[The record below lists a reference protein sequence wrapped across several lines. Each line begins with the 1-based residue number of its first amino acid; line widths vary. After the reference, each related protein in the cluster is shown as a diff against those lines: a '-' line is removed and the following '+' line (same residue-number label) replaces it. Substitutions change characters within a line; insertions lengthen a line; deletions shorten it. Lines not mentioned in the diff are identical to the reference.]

1 MSDDWLN
8 SYILAGKAVA
18 AAKRLARKIIKP
30 GVPLLQ
36 IANLCEEEIYKHNCE
51 LSFPINLSLNE
62 IAAHY
67 SPPIKDKTLV
77 PEHGLLKV
85 DVGSHFN
92 GFIADSAITLNID
105 QDPILQNYIE
115 AAKEALNSAIELFKP
130 GIRLYEIGEVIA
142 EKIINYGLRPITNLG
157 GHELKQYNLH
167 AGPFVPNYKDMR
179 HNEIIKPG
187 QAFACEP
194 FTTSGVGQVTN
205 GKASYIYRFVRK
217 VKKNLSYEEQAY
229 MNKIEEYTKRL
240 PFSPRFIVKSGI
252 VDEAKVKRIIDSFV
266 RKKILDHYPLLIEK
280 TNALVAQEEHT
291 IVIDLD
297 GTTIVTTKE

>member
-18 AAKRLARKIIKP
+18 AAKKLARKIVKP

-36 IANLCEEEIYKHNCE
+36 IANQCEEEIYRNDCE

-67 SPPIKDKTLV
+67 SPSIKDKTLV
-77 PEHGLLKV
+77 PERGLLKV
-85 DVGSHFN
+85 DIGSHFN
-92 GFIADSAITLNID
+92 GFIADSAITLNLD
-105 QDPILQNYIE
+105 QDPTLQNYIE
-115 AAKEALNSAIELFKP
+115 AAKEALNSAVELFKP
-130 GIRLYEIGEVIA
+130 GIKLYEIGEVIA
-142 EKIINYGLRPITNLG
+142 EKIINRGLRPITNLG

-167 AGPFVPNYKDMR
+167 AGPFVPNYKDLR
-179 HNEIIKPG
+179 HNDIIKPG

-194 FTTSGVGQVTN
+194 FATSGMGQVTN
-205 GKASYIYRFVRK
+205 GKSSYIFRFIHKVRK
-217 VKKNLSYEEQAY
+217 NLTYEEQAY
-229 MNKIEEYTKRL
+229 MNKIEENTKRL
-240 PFSPRFIVKSGI
+240 PFSPRYLVKSGLI
-252 VDEAKVKRIIDSFV
+252 PEAKVKRIIDSFV

-297 GTTIVTTKE
+297 GNSIVTTQE